1 MDLSLF
7 KKCISEEIHV
17 TTTITNQIIFH
28 FREGLYGK
36 ESYSCNILSQKVFPQ
51 NKPNEEFLYNLYT
64 GFSLSQYENMESYM
78 ITINWDKTSPLACRY
93 ITT

>member
-1 MDLSLF
+1 MYFWRDACDYNHYKSDNIPF
-7 KKCISEEIHV
+7 PRDS
-17 TTTITNQIIFH
+17 
-28 FREGLYGK
+28 GK

-51 NKPNEEFLYNLYT
+51 NKPNEFLYNLYT

-78 ITINWDKTSPLACRY
+78 ITVNWDKTSPLACRY